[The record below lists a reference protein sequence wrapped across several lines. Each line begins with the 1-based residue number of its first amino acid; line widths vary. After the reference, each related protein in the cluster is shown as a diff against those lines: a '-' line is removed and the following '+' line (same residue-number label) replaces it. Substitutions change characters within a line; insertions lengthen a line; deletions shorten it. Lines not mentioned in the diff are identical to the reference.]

1 MSLQKRV
8 YSVLLVS
15 AAPQV
20 GSALRGLLSP
30 GVFSPVRSAADVGAA
45 RRALAARAFD
55 IVIVDSPLPDASG
68 VRLAIDASGTGG
80 TVALLLV
87 PAEDF
92 NGITDVVAPHGV
104 FTLGKPMSRQTAQTA
119 LGWLISA
126 RERMRKTEQ
135 RTLTLEE
142 KMEEIRLVNR
152 AKWLLIERRGM
163 DEPAAHRFIEKQAMD
178 RCVSRR
184 TVAEELLAEERHE
197 PQME

>member
-1 MSLQKRV
+1 MSLQKRE

-20 GSALRGLLSP
+20 CSALRGLLSP
-30 GVFSPVRSAADVGAA
+30 GVFSPVRSVADVGAA
-45 RRALAARAFD
+45 RRALASRALD

-68 VRLAIDASGTGG
+68 VRFAVDASVSGG

-87 PAEDF
+87 PAENF
-92 NGITDVVAPHGV
+92 NEITDVVAPHGV
-104 FTLGKPMSRQTAQTA
+104 FTLEKPTSRQTAQMA

-126 RERMRKTEQ
+126 RERLRKTEQ
-135 RTLTLEE
+135 RTFTLEE

-184 TVAEELLAEERHE
+184 AVAEELLEEE
-197 PQME
+197 